1 MATKREALISSAE
14 KSLQKG
20 KVDAALRD
28 YLKVLEETPNDINI
42 LNKAGDLNVRLG
54 RNDESITYFLRIA
67 EYYARDGFYVRA
79 IAMYKKINKLD
90 PARLDIYEKLA
101 ELYVKQQLW
110 MEAKSNYQVLA
121 DYLFKQDNLGGTI
134 GIYQKMVGIEPQ
146 NLQLHVKLADLFT
159 QAKRIPE
166 ALREYAVVAGSLAE
180 RGANEESIRVY
191 EKALKLAPDNVEIL
205 RMLVPLLLS
214 INSVDQA
221 RAVLR
226 KGLEASPRSVPL
238 FLLYA
243 EAALAANDMAEARS
257 FSDKA
262 RAVEPENEDVLAA
275 VVKIQLKGRRPDLA
289 WAAAAPLADA
299 AVRRGEAK
307 KALALLVPIARAAPD
322 VDDLVKKIV
331 DVASSIGDEATALP
345 FRSALAE
352 LYRKK
357 GKLAEAAD
365 LLRHCSRVQPD
376 NAEFRSRLSQLEPQV
391 SAVSVAP
398 QRVPPSSVE
407 RKMEVTLSGFEA
419 AAPRAATPAP
429 PAPPPPVVAPEPEES
444 LDEFEF
450 DLDDAEVAEAPG
462 PMIAAEVPV
471 PSPPPTPPRGFAAP
485 PPTPARGLASVAQ
498 AGRAEDSDEF
508 EPSWGSLSAREA
520 LDAYEARQAEAA
532 RTEPPPAA
540 FRHEEIEELQPE
552 AEVQPEAARFSI
564 STEFPALDLSLEP
577 PPGFG
582 PAIAAGSEAFPG
594 ANLESLEGPAVAWP
608 STMFPEP
615 EPEPVVDEEAAGPQ
629 SFGALPRPTSGD
641 TALDDALVEA
651 DVFRR
656 YGLLEKAVD
665 QLRPWIERAPGNL
678 KVREKLFEI
687 CLEQGNRAAAREQA
701 EILAEAYATTG
712 REDRIR
718 GLEGLLGEP
727 LREAPPEQEE
737 PSAVIAKPLADE
749 FVLGGTEEDETS
761 AEEEAE
767 AEETVAVAASDEPVE
782 VEPPLEAEARTAEPV
797 EPAAIPALVS
807 QALEEPPTEV
817 ISAMSAVT
825 PVEPAGAG
833 DEFVAAGPEPE
844 PLLEFA
850 ETSAE
855 ESSPEASS
863 GLELPGPAVEELPPT
878 SEAGGVLER
887 ETVVEL
893 DEPIAPVVPE
903 ARTKPRAKL
912 SAEDVLGMGK
922 GPAAPPAK
930 KVRTVRPEDV
940 ELDLLGAKAPRAKAK
955 KQATV
960 EPVLP
965 DDLLRSLRKPSAAP
979 SPAPAPSPE
988 ELPEISEQMAEPARA
1003 EFEPVESA
1011 EALFAGETPE
1021 HFVVPDAVA
1030 AQGPPL
1036 DLDVS
1041 ATLPARP
1048 SPEELSELDFC
1059 LDQGMVVD
1067 AAERLQ
1073 SLEGRFPADP
1083 DLAARR
1089 LRLEGGRGGADASRA
1104 SLHDILSD
1112 DLDSVLDAE
1121 LGKALTEDMVRDS
1134 PSAASTPPA
1143 IAAGSPSVDD
1153 SGLFSDEQEF
1163 FNFADELHT
1172 ELRRDV
1178 DVASVDDG
1186 EGREVSLEE
1195 IFRDF
1200 KKGVE
1205 QQLSPEDFETHYNL
1219 GIAYKEM
1226 GLTDEAI
1233 GEFQL
1238 AAKDPLHAVECC
1250 AMLGLCFL
1258 EKGLPQLA
1266 VKWYRK
1272 GLETIGIKE
1281 DDRLGIQY
1289 ALAGVHEQVGDREAA
1304 YRTYL
1309 EIFGSNAQYRD
1320 VPERLKELKP
1330 FAAS

>member
-1 MATKREALISSAE
+1 MATKREALITSAE

-20 KVDAALRD
+20 KVDAALKD
-28 YLKVLEETPNDINI
+28 YLKVLEETPADINI
-42 LNKAGDLNVRLG
+42 LNKIGDLQVRLG

-67 EYYARDGFYVRA
+67 EHYARDGFYVRA

-134 GIYQKMVGIEPQ
+134 GIYQKMVAIEPQ

-191 EKALKLAPDNVEIL
+191 EKALRLAPDNVEIL

-289 WAAAAPLADA
+289 WAAAAPLAEA

-322 VDDLVKKIV
+322 VDELVKKIV

-419 AAPRAATPAP
+419 AVPRAATPAP
-429 PAPPPPVVAPEPEES
+429 PAPPPPVVAPEPEEAV
-444 LDEFEF
+444 DEFEF

-462 PMIAAEVPV
+462 PMIAAEVLV

-485 PPTPARGLASVAQ
+485 PPTPARGLASTAQ
-498 AGRAEDSDEF
+498 AGRAEDRDEF

-532 RTEPPPAA
+532 RTEPPQPA

-564 STEFPALDLSLEP
+564 STEFPALDLALEP

-594 ANLESLEGPAVAWP
+594 ADLESLEGSAVAWP

-615 EPEPVVDEEAAGPQ
+615 EPVVAEEAAGPP
-629 SFGALPRPTSGD
+629 SFGALPRPASGD

-701 EILAEAYATTG
+701 EILAEAYGTTG

-737 PSAVIAKPLADE
+737 PAAVFGEPLAGE
-749 FVLGGTEEDETS
+749 FVLAGTEGEETPAEKEAV
-761 AEEEAE
+761 AEEAL
-767 AEETVAVAASDEPVE
+767 AVAFSEEPAQAE
-782 VEPPLEAEARTAEPV
+782 LSLEAGARPAEPV
-797 EPAAIPALVS
+797 EPAETPAFVS

-817 ISAMSAVT
+817 ISAMPAVT
-825 PVEPAGAG
+825 PAEPAVAG
-833 DEFVAAGPEPE
+833 EELVAAASQQEAP
-844 PLLEFA
+844 LEFA

-855 ESSPEASS
+855 KSSSEALT
-863 GLELPGPAVEELPPT
+863 GLERPGPAGVELPPT
-878 SEAGGVLER
+878 SESGGEPVP

-893 DEPIAPVVPE
+893 EEPIVPFVPE
-903 ARTKPRAKL
+903 GRAKPRPKL

-922 GPAAPPAK
+922 GQAAPPTK
-930 KVRTVRPEDV
+930 RVRTVRPEDV
-940 ELDLLGAKAPRAKAK
+940 ELDLLGAKAPRAKPK
-955 KQATV
+955 KEASAG
-960 EPVLP
+960 PALP
-965 DDLLRSLRKPSAAP
+965 DDLLRSLRKPSVAP
-979 SPAPAPSPE
+979 SPAPAPAPDE
-988 ELPEISEQMAEPARA
+988 PAALSEQLAEPARA

-1011 EALFAGETPE
+1011 EALFAGEIPE
-1021 HFVVPDAVA
+1021 HPVVPDVVA
-1030 AQGPPL
+1030 AREPPL
-1036 DLDVS
+1036 DLVVS
-1041 ATLPARP
+1041 VPLPARP

-1309 EIFGSNAQYRD
+1309 EIFGSNAGYRD

-1330 FAAS
+1330 FVAS

>member
-1 MATKREALISSAE
+1 MATKREALIASAE

-20 KVDAALRD
+20 KVDAALKD
-28 YLKVLEETPNDINI
+28 YVKVLDETPNDINI

-121 DYLFKQDNLGGTI
+121 DYLLKQDNLGGTI

-166 ALREYAVVAGSLAE
+166 ALREYGVVAGALAE
-180 RGANEESIRVY
+180 RGAHEESIRVY
-191 EKALKLAPDNVEIL
+191 EKALRLAPDNVEIL
-205 RMLVPLLLS
+205 RTLVPLLLS
-214 INSVDQA
+214 INSVDPA

-226 KGLEASPRSVPL
+226 KGLEASPRSVAL
-238 FLLYA
+238 FLLA
-243 EAALAANDMAEARS
+243 ADAALAANDMAEARS

-262 RAVEPENEDVLAA
+262 RAVEPDNEDVLAA

-299 AVRRGEAK
+299 AVRKGEAK

-331 DVASSIGDEATALP
+331 DIASGIGDELTALP

-357 GKLAEAAD
+357 GKVAEAAD
-365 LLRHCSRVQPD
+365 LLRHCASVQPD
-376 NAEFRSRLSQLEPQV
+376 NAEFRSRLAQLEPHAG
-391 SAVSVAP
+391 AVSVAP
-398 QRVPPSSVE
+398 ARVPPPTLE
-407 RKMEVTLSGFEA
+407 RHMEVTLSGLEEPRLRA
-419 AAPRAATPAP
+419 TVSPADQPAVTEPQASTTVHDAAP
-429 PAPPPPVVAPEPEES
+429 VS
-444 LDEFEF
+444 DEFEF
-450 DLDDAEVAEAPG
+450 DLDDAEMIEAPG
-462 PMIAAEVPV
+462 EMLPGEA
-471 PSPPPTPPRGFAAP
+471 PPPTPPRGFAVP
-485 PPTPARGLASVAQ
+485 PPTPARGVAVPRE
-498 AGRAEDSDEF
+498 AVPEFGPADEN
-508 EPSWGSLSAREA
+508 EPAWGTLSAREA
-520 LDAYEARQAEAA
+520 LEAYEARQAEDSRTAA
-532 RTEPPPAA
+532 PQPYLPS
-540 FRHEEIEELQPE
+540 EEIEDLHPAAELAPE
-552 AEVQPEAARFSI
+552 PAPVPVPA
-564 STEFPALDLSLEP
+564 EFPDLDLNLEAP
-577 PPGFG
+577 EGFG
-582 PAIAAGSEAFPG
+582 SAEALTPQAFTVPYLDSSGVSEVP
-594 ANLESLEGPAVAWP
+594 WP

-615 EPEPVVDEEAAGPQ
+615 ETPPDSGTGGPP
-629 SFGALPRPTSGD
+629 SLGSLPRPTSGD
-641 TALDDALVEA
+641 AALDDALVEA

-656 YGLLEKAVD
+656 YGLVEKALD
-665 QLRPWIERAPGNL
+665 QLRPWLDRAPGNL

-687 CLEQGNRAAAREQA
+687 FLEQGNRAEAREQA
-701 EILAEAYATTG
+701 EILAEAYAVSG

-727 LREAPPEQEE
+727 LRAVPP
-737 PSAVIAKPLADE
+737 
-749 FVLGGTEEDETS
+749 
-761 AEEEAE
+761 AE
-767 AEETVAVAASDEPVE
+767 VE
-782 VEPPLEAEARTAEPV
+782 VPVAIV
-797 EPAAIPALVS
+797 EPAAEEVVVAREQAEPTALEEPAEVATEEQPQTGTEEPVEEVVAASTDEPGEEQPLTEAEGGPAEPPVLAEVPSAVS
-807 QALEEPPTEV
+807 QALEEPPTDV
-817 ISAMSAVT
+817 ISAVIERAAV
-825 PVEPAGAG
+825 PPAALEAVVPEEPAAVLP
-833 DEFVAAGPEPE
+833 EPQAEPEAVLPEAAGP
-844 PLLEFA
+844 A
-850 ETSAE
+850 
-855 ESSPEASS
+855 EAS
-863 GLELPGPAVEELPPT
+863 
-878 SEAGGVLER
+878 
-887 ETVVEL
+887 
-893 DEPIAPVVPE
+893 PVSVPE
-903 ARTKPRAKL
+903 ATEEHEPAPFVGRAAPAAPEGRTKARPKL
-912 SAEDVLGMGK
+912 SAEDVLGLGR
-922 GPAAPPAK
+922 GTAAPK
-930 KVRTVRPEDV
+930 KVKTVRPEDV
-940 ELDLLGAKAPRAKAK
+940 ELDLLGAKGPKPKPKA
-955 KQATV
+955 ASRV
-960 EPVLP
+960 EPALP
-965 DDLLRSLRKPSAAP
+965 DDFLRSFRKRAP
-979 SPAPAPSPE
+979 VP
-988 ELPEISEQMAEPARA
+988 EPASVPVPELA
-1003 EFEPVESA
+1003 VTPPVEAAQAEIAPIESV
-1011 EALFAGETPE
+1011 EALFSGE
-1021 HFVVPDAVA
+1021 AVRPGIEPGVDSVDVA
-1030 AQGPPL
+1030 DEALGVSFAPPPQP
-1036 DLDVS
+1036 
-1041 ATLPARP
+1041 T
-1048 SPEELSELDFC
+1048 PEELSELDFC

-1073 SLEGRFPADP
+1073 SLEGRFPGDSE
-1083 DLAARR
+1083 LAVRR
-1089 LRLEGGRGGADASRA
+1089 LRLEGGRSGGEVPRTA
-1104 SLHDILSD
+1104 LHDILSD

-1121 LGKALTEDMVRDS
+1121 LGRALTEDMVRES
-1134 PSAASTPPA
+1134 PVPGPPPQA
-1143 IAAGSPSVDD
+1143 MAAGTPGLDE

-1178 DVASVDDG
+1178 EVVPPE

-1289 ALAGVHEQVGDREAA
+1289 ALAGVQEQIGDREAA

-1309 EIFGSNAQYRD
+1309 EIFGASAGYRD
-1320 VPERLKELKP
+1320 VQERLKELRP
-1330 FAAS
+1330 FATS

>member
-54 RNDESITYFLRIA
+54 RNDESISYFLRIA

-121 DYLFKQDNLGGTI
+121 DYLLKQDNLGGTI

-166 ALREYAVVAGSLAE
+166 ALREYAVVAGALAE
-180 RGANEESIRVY
+180 RGANEEAIRVY

-205 RMLVPLLLS
+205 RTLVPLLLS
-214 INSVDQA
+214 INSIEPA
-221 RAVLR
+221 RSALR

-243 EAALAANDMAEARS
+243 ETALAANDMAEARS

-262 RAVEPENEDVLAA
+262 RAVDPENEDVLAA

-289 WAAAAPLADA
+289 WLAAAPLADA
-299 AVRRGEAK
+299 AVRKGEAK

-331 DVASSIGDEATALP
+331 DIASGIGDEATALP

-357 GKLAEAAD
+357 GKVAEAAD
-365 LLRHCSRVQPD
+365 LLRLCTRVQPD
-376 NAEFRSRLSQLEPQV
+376 NAEFRSRLAQLEPQ
-391 SAVSVAP
+391 AAVAP
-398 QRVPPSSVE
+398 VVPPRVPPSTMD
-407 RKMEVTLSGFEA
+407 RQMEVSLSGFESLP
-419 AAPRAATPAP
+419 PRTEPAP
-429 PAPPPPVVAPEPEES
+429 APTPPSFVAPEAVES
-444 LDEFEF
+444 VDEFEF
-450 DLDDAEVAEAPG
+450 DLDDAEVVEAPG
-462 PMIAAEVPV
+462 PVVAAEVPL
-471 PSPPPTPPRGFAAP
+471 PPVTPPRGFAAP
-485 PPTPARGLASVAQ
+485 PPTPRRGLIVPPASAP
-498 AGRAEDSDEF
+498 AFERTDEF
-508 EPSWGSLSAREA
+508 EPSWGSVSAAEA

-532 RTEPPPAA
+532 RAADPQPA
-540 FRHEEIEELQPE
+540 FRAEEIEEIEELHEQAVLPPE
-552 AEVQPEAARFSI
+552 SVAPPILVDFS
-564 STEFPALDLSLEP
+564 ALDLSLEP

-582 PAIAAGSEAFPG
+582 PGVALGAESFPVPH
-594 ANLESLEGPAVAWP
+594 LESVELPEMAWP
-608 STMFPEP
+608 STLFPEAEPEP
-615 EPEPVVDEEAAGPQ
+615 EPEEEAHGPA

-641 TALDDALVEA
+641 AALDDALVEA

-665 QLRPWIERAPGNL
+665 QLRPWIERVPDNL
-678 KVREKLFEI
+678 RIREKLFELF
-687 CLEQGNRAAAREQA
+687 LEQGSRAEAREQA
-701 EILAEAYATTG
+701 EILAEAYGATG

-727 LREAPPEQEE
+727 LREISPEPQVSPVPVDTPPAE
-737 PSAVIAKPLADE
+737 E
-749 FVLGGTEEDETS
+749 FVL
-761 AEEEAE
+761 EEAE
-767 AEETVAVAASDEPVE
+767 AEALTAGEADEAETAVAAPPDEPSEIEVSSE
-782 VEPPLEAEARTAEPV
+782 VEESPAELV
-797 EPAAIPALVS
+797 EPAEPDAIPVLDL

-817 ISAMSAVT
+817 ISAVVPAVV
-825 PVEPAGAG
+825 PVELETAPEAFVGAPAEGEPYLESA
-833 DEFVAAGPEPE
+833 DPAAEG
-844 PLLEFA
+844 L
-850 ETSAE
+850 
-855 ESSPEASS
+855 SPEEAPAA
-863 GLELPGPAVEELPPT
+863 ELAGPAVEEPSPI
-878 SEAGGVLER
+878 S
-887 ETVVEL
+887 ETVGEPEAVVEAIRP
-893 DEPIAPVVPE
+893 DEAIVPE
-903 ARTKPRAKL
+903 GRPKARPKL
-912 SAEDVLGMGK
+912 STEDILGLGK
-922 GPAAPPAK
+922 GPAAPPSK

-940 ELDLLGAKAPRAKAK
+940 ELDLLGAKAPKAK
-955 KQATV
+955 PGKPSKIEPVLSDEFLRSFRKPAPPAPVPVPAAVPETPAPAAMAEEPSQPEIVPV
-960 EPVLP
+960 EPVEAQISEEIGELSVRQDFSP
-965 DDLLRSLRKPSAAP
+965 PETAAP
-979 SPAPAPSPE
+979 DLEVAVEVPA
-988 ELPEISEQMAEPARA
+988 
-1003 EFEPVESA
+1003 
-1011 EALFAGETPE
+1011 G
-1021 HFVVPDAVA
+1021 
-1030 AQGPPL
+1030 
-1036 DLDVS
+1036 
-1041 ATLPARP
+1041 P

-1059 LDQGMVVD
+1059 LEQGMVVD

-1073 SLEGRFPADP
+1073 SLEGRFPGDP
-1083 DLAARR
+1083 ELAARR
-1089 LRLEGGRGGADASRA
+1089 LRLEGGRGGSDASRA
-1104 SLHDILSD
+1104 ALHDILSD

-1121 LGKALTEDMVRDS
+1121 LGRALTEDMVRES
-1134 PSAASTPPA
+1134 PSTSVPA
-1143 IAAGSPSVDD
+1143 QVFPAGSPAVDD

-1178 DVASVDDG
+1178 EIVPPE

-1309 EIFGSNAQYRD
+1309 EIFGANAGYRD
-1320 VPERLKELKP
+1320 VPDRLKELKP
-1330 FAAS
+1330 HVAS